1 VKRFLGAN
9 WSREGSQTV
18 GVFESATDALA
29 GERSRTSPLFP
40 AKVDATP
47 ACLGEAGA
55 IAFLLPRS
63 PTEVLAILVNDKPVE
78 IQDATYITHGHAC
91 AVVLLPSLDTARE
104 LVDSLDGLLLGSE
117 IWPYADGQ
125 VDVGSIDVRETTRAD
140 WDCPAEV
147 STDGIGFEAGAQIR
161 QFNANIELFT
171 HIARRIAPEL
181 QELIAWLGD
190 SVADLAGEIREL
202 TPLGETSDAAVRKVI
217 SNESVIVELNAVLT
231 LYCSQVASGSLPLS
245 TSSFPV
251 GEYSLLGIGGMIR
264 AAWRIYSHI
273 NQVFSTFD
281 HVGKVQR
288 RYREQPSFDPI
299 HPTQRVDFT
308 VWEGHEASFT
318 VLKDDTA
325 EPARIHIPYFSSRWG
340 FHEALHSISVSWQCL
355 HASATKEWNLLTL
368 THEYL
373 HSHVRDLLAEFLN
386 VGVEPDGMAKLL
398 DRVHRKEHGANA
410 FESMQVAYV
419 EALAGIRAAERL
431 AGKLVPGVDKAQA
444 AVPANISAVQLIQ
457 LRRDHAGLVDEIIV
471 HVLDFLYF
479 YAGDTDAYVNSIW
492 SSWSLVPSVNDQ
504 IELYVLRTLCALA
517 ATSPEQDPQE
527 LFADVTARLAAAL
540 APLATRD
547 RTRPAIGGALEL
559 LADDQSRKRLDARFI
574 GARYVAKLASCFFYD
589 AALNAA
595 LVRDETATI
604 GENGRTYAL
613 TTGDYR
619 GEVIESPVGFLLDRF
634 EAYSDQAGSDGAE
647 YESVWQLLQLI

>member
-1 VKRFLGAN
+1 M
-9 WSREGSQTV
+9 
-18 GVFESATDALA
+18 
-29 GERSRTSPLFP
+29 
-40 AKVDATP
+40 
-47 ACLGEAGA
+47 
-55 IAFLLPRS
+55 PRS

-78 IQDATYITHGHAC
+78 IQNATYITHGHAC
-91 AVVLLPSLDTARE
+91 AVVFLPGLEAARE
-104 LVDSLDGLLLGSE
+104 LVDSLHALLLGSE

-125 VDVGSIDVRETTRAD
+125 VDTHNIDVRETTRAD
-140 WDCPAEV
+140 WDHVREV
-147 STDGIGFEAGAQIR
+147 STDGVGFEAAAQIR
-161 QFNANIELFT
+161 QFNANIEFFAHL
-171 HIARRIAPEL
+171 ARRVAPEL
-181 QELIAWLGD
+181 EELVAWLGD
-190 SVADLAGEIREL
+190 SVSDLADQIREL
-202 TPLGETSDAAVRKVI
+202 TPDEDTSDTAVRKVI

-231 LYCSQVASGSLPLS
+231 LYCSQVASGSLPLVG
-245 TSSFPV
+245 SSFPV

-273 NQVFSTFD
+273 NHVFSTFD

-308 VWEGHEASFT
+308 AWDGHQASFT
-318 VLKDDTA
+318 VLEDDTA

-386 VGVEPDGMAKLL
+386 LGAERDGVTTLL
-398 DRVHRKEHGANA
+398 DRVNRKEHGANA

-419 EALAGIRAAERL
+419 EALAGIRATENLARRL
-431 AGKLVPGVDKAQA
+431 MPGVDDAQA
-444 AVPANISAVQLIQ
+444 AIPTNISPAELIQ

-471 HVLDFLYF
+471 HVLDFLYI

-504 IELYVLRTLCALA
+504 IELYVLRTMCALA
-517 ATSPEQDPQE
+517 ATSPQRDPQE
-527 LFADVTARLAAAL
+527 LFAEVTNRLASAL

-547 RTRPAIGGALEL
+547 RTRPAIAGALSL
-559 LADDQSRKRLDARFI
+559 LNDEQARMRLDARFI
-574 GARYVAKLASCFFYD
+574 GARYVTKLASCFFYD

-595 LVRDETATI
+595 LVRDAAATV

-613 TTGDYR
+613 SVGDYR
-619 GEVIESPVGFLLDRF
+619 GEIIESPVGFLLDRF
-634 EAYSDQAGSDGAE
+634 DAYSDQAGSDGAE